1 MLRRCIKKLSAYV
14 LYAVIGLVAARYAQ
28 VLLCDV
34 WRWQQC
40 VICR

>member
-1 MLRRCIKKLSAYV
+1 MLCKCIKRLLAFT

-34 WRWQQC
+34 WRWQC